1 MGYDYI
7 QNLDFLYK
15 ILSDLLWKEL
25 HVCISSLFGDY
36 CTLRFQKTKSGK
48 MLRILMNSEIL
59 NRLNIMHVFHD
70 LRKFYLIFQ
79 KKKKTLV
86 ER

>member
-1 MGYDYI
+1 M
-7 QNLDFLYK
+7 
-15 ILSDLLWKEL
+15 
-25 HVCISSLFGDY
+25 
-36 CTLRFQKTKSGK
+36 LRF
-48 MLRILMNSEIL
+48 LMSSEIL

>member
-1 MGYDYI
+1 MYVYPPYSGI
-7 QNLDFLYK
+7 
-15 ILSDLLWKEL
+15 IVLSDSKK
-25 HVCISSLFGDY
+25 
-36 CTLRFQKTKSGK
+36 RNRGK
-48 MLRILMNSEIL
+48 KLRIHMNSEIL